1 MFLSRQHWR
10 TRSPMIKT
18 SINNVLAT
26 VNAFFLTTS
35 TFRRIL
41 QPSGFFLSDDRSTHL
56 ITLV

>member
-26 VNAFFLTTS
+26 VNAFSSLRQLLDVFYNRLAS
-35 TFRRIL
+35 FFPMIA
-41 QPSGFFLSDDRSTHL
+41 QPT
-56 ITLV
+56 

>member
-26 VNAFFLTTS
+26 VNTFFLTTS

-41 QPSGFFLSDDRSTHL
+41 QPSGFFPLMIAQPT
-56 ITLV
+56 

>member
-26 VNAFFLTTS
+26 VNTFTTS

-41 QPSGFFLSDDRSTHL
+41 QPSGFFLSDDRLTHL